1 MVEKYRKEID
11 APAMLEELEKEEWI
25 ALTQLLEKMAIDRG
39 EKRGESGLLR
49 NAEGKIVG
57 RLTPR
62 SRTRATLLR
71 GQFAMAVWDK
81 IWPEVRGKSMEEK
94 EAAFWAATKKYRELG
109 EVIDIGPLHWE
120 KFPEKK

>member
-11 APAMLEELEKEEWI
+11 ASAMLEELEKEEWV
-25 ALTQLLEKMAIDRG
+25 ALVQLMEKMGKDRG
-39 EKRGESGLLR
+39 EKTGESGFLR

-62 SRTRATLLR
+62 SRTRAALSKV
-71 GQFAMAVWDK
+71 QFFMAVWDK

-94 EAAFWAATKKYRELG
+94 EAALWAAIEKYKELG
-109 EVIDIGPLHWE
+109 EVIDIGPLHME
-120 KFPEKK
+120 KIPEKK